1 MFHCP
6 DVMLVVLIALGSG
19 TFGTVKLVSHPR
31 LPAQCALKILDKNRI
46 IATRQVAHLK
56 SEYFVLSRVDHPFII
71 KM

>member
-1 MFHCP
+1 
-6 DVMLVVLIALGSG
+6 
-19 TFGTVKLVSHPR
+19 VKLVTHAS
-31 LPAQCALKILDKNRI
+31 LPGQFALKILDKNRI